1 MKQTTKRFL
10 SMILGVVFFVG
21 SIVIYFQLIQ
31 PAYGETLKLKST
43 KASLQSFLDKEKQ
56 AIDTVKQLISDYNTK
71 NEKIQQTVS
80 LVLPTEPDVSGAV
93 TQLYGLSQNNN
104 LQFKDVKISV
114 PGLSSVS
121 SQAKG
126 LDPSNL
132 ALALQ
137 RPIGTLSLST
147 VLVGSYD
154 DFKEFL
160 SQLQSNIRIFDIKT
174 LSMSPVINIGKD
186 KTPQVIEKY
195 TFSFSVSTYYQSP

>member
-1 MKQTTKRFL
+1 
-10 SMILGVVFFVG
+10 MILGVVFFVG

-186 KTPQVIEKY
+186 KIPQAIEKY

>member
-80 LVLPTEPDVSGAV
+80 LVLPTDPDVSGAV

-114 PGLSSVS
+114 PGLSSAS

-186 KTPQVIEKY
+186 KIPQAIEKY

>member
-1 MKQTTKRFL
+1 M
-10 SMILGVVFFVG
+10 
-21 SIVIYFQLIQ
+21 
-31 PAYGETLKLKST
+31 
-43 KASLQSFLDKEKQ
+43 DKEKQ

-114 PGLSSVS
+114 PGLSSAS

-147 VLVGSYD
+147 VLVG
-154 DFKEFL
+154 
-160 SQLQSNIRIFDIKT
+160 
-174 LSMSPVINIGKD
+174 
-186 KTPQVIEKY
+186 
-195 TFSFSVSTYYQSP
+195 